1 MNHTPPK
8 PPFTT
13 RRGFILGAGFGVLA
27 LYGVWAAN
35 GAAPLSLLGG
45 PIAKPSSGG
54 GHSEHG
60 DGGSSM
66 SPAEFRRLTEAFI
79 AANVL
84 PDGSVRP
91 TAPAAMDMSAPDS
104 HAAHADMAMAA
115 TPPTPPSA
123 HAGHGAPAPV
133 SAHAGHDMAT
143 MAPSEPAPE
152 PELMHATDNHAS
164 PPVDVYL
171 LAHQWGYL
179 PSVLRLQTGV
189 RYRFRMMAEDVTHG
203 ASLQLGAASHIVRLR
218 ARTLV
223 EQEVQFTQPGEHLLY
238 CTVYCGVAHDRMQ
251 GRLIVSSASQGE
263 QP

>member
-1 MNHTPPK
+1 MNTPPPK

-13 RRGFILGAGFGVLA
+13 RRGFIFGAGFGVLA

-45 PIAKPSSGG
+45 PTTQPAASG

-60 DGGSSM
+60 DASGGM

-91 TAPAAMDMSAPDS
+91 QAAAPMMDMAAPPI
-104 HAAHADMAMAA
+104 
-115 TPPTPPSA
+115 TPPVATNA
-123 HAGHGAPAPV
+123 HAGHGTPAPV
-133 SAHAGHDMAT
+133 SAHAGHDMAA
-143 MAPSEPAPE
+143 MPAAEPAPK
-152 PELMHATDNHAS
+152 PAS
-164 PPVDVYL
+164 TTAPHDAAPPVDVYL

-179 PSVLRLQTGV
+179 PAVLRLQTGV
-189 RYRFRMMAEDVTHG
+189 RYRFRMMAEDVAHG

-223 EQEVQFTQPGEHLLY
+223 EQEVQFTSPGEHLLY

-251 GRLIVSSASQGE
+251 GRIIVSSASQGE

>member
-1 MNHTPPK
+1 MNTPPPK

-13 RRGFILGAGFGVLA
+13 RRGFIFGAGFGVLA

-45 PIAKPSSGG
+45 PAPQPAAGG

-60 DGGSSM
+60 DASGGM

-91 TAPAAMDMSAPDS
+91 EAPMAMDMATP
-104 HAAHADMAMAA
+104 ATPTGHADMSAA
-115 TPPTPPSA
+115 PPVAAPVATNP
-123 HAGHGAPAPV
+123 HAGHGTPAPV
-133 SAHAGHDMAT
+133 SAHAGHDMAA
-143 MAPSEPAPE
+143 MPAAEPEPAPA
-152 PELMHATDNHAS
+152 ATADHPDAA
-164 PPVDVYL
+164 PVDVYL

-189 RYRFRMMAEDVTHG
+189 RYRFRMMAEDVAHG

-223 EQEVQFTQPGEHLLY
+223 EQEVQFTNPGEHLLY

-251 GRLIVSSASQGE
+251 GRIIVSNPGQGE

>member
-1 MNHTPPK
+1 MNIPSSK

-13 RRGFILGAGFGVLA
+13 RRGFIFGAGFGVLA

-45 PIAKPSSGG
+45 PATQPTAAGG
-54 GHSEHG
+54 GHGEHG
-60 DGGSSM
+60 GGGSTM
-66 SPAEFRRLTEAFI
+66 SPTEFRRLTEAFI

-91 TAPAAMDMSAPDS
+91 QAAAPMMDMAAPA
-104 HAAHADMAMAA
+104 
-115 TPPTPPSA
+115 A
-123 HAGHGAPAPV
+123 HAGHADMSVAPPVATNPHAMHGTPAPA
-133 SAHAGHDMAT
+133 SAHAGHDMAA
-143 MAPSEPAPE
+143 MEL
-152 PELMHATDNHAS
+152 PELALQPTPTANSHDTA
-164 PPVDVYL
+164 PVDVYL

-189 RYRFRMMAEDVTHG
+189 RYRFRMMAEDVAHG

-223 EQEVQFTQPGEHLLY
+223 EQEVQFTSPGEHLLY

-251 GRLIVSSASQGE
+251 GRLIVSNAGQGE

>member
-1 MNHTPPK
+1 MNNTPLK

-13 RRGFILGAGFGVLA
+13 RRGFIFGAGFGVLA

-45 PIAKPSSGG
+45 PTAKPSAGG

-60 DGGSSM
+60 DSGGGM

-91 TAPAAMDMSAPDS
+91 KAASMAMDM
-104 HAAHADMAMAA
+104 
-115 TPPTPPSA
+115 TPPAA
-123 HAGHGAPAPV
+123 HAGHGEHTDLPVTQPIAANEHAMHGTPAPASV
-133 SAHAGHDMAT
+133 HAGHDMTA
-143 MAPSEPAPE
+143 MAPSEPV
-152 PELMHATDNHAS
+152 LTQATDSHDS

-189 RYRFRMMAEDVTHG
+189 RYRFRMMAEDVAHG

-251 GRLIVSSASQGE
+251 GHLIVSSASQGE

>member
-1 MNHTPPK
+1 MNPHSPK

-13 RRGFILGAGFGVLA
+13 RRGFIFGAGFGVLA

-45 PIAKPSSGG
+45 AAPQPATGG
-54 GHSEHG
+54 GYSEHG
-60 DGGSSM
+60 DTSGGM

-91 TAPAAMDMSAPDS
+91 AAPMTMDMATPAA
-104 HAAHADMAMAA
+104 HAGHADMATAPPVAA
-115 TPPTPPSA
+115 PVATNS

-133 SAHAGHDMAT
+133 SAHAGHDMAAMPEEPT
-143 MAPSEPAPE
+143 APVPAADP
-152 PELMHATDNHAS
+152 HDTT

-179 PSVLRLQTGV
+179 PAVLRLQTGV

-223 EQEVQFTQPGEHLLY
+223 EQEVQFTSPGEHLLY

-251 GRLIVSSASQGE
+251 GRIIVSNAGQGE